1 MRVHPVGLGAIAP
14 LCWLRPSSARR
25 TARQRLLPAEERAP
39 VRMVNGMPTNTGAFF
54 VLMAHAQRMDEQ
66 YGDG

>member
-1 MRVHPVGLGAIAP
+1 
-14 LCWLRPSSARR
+14 
-25 TARQRLLPAEERAP
+25 
-39 VRMVNGMPTNTGAFF
+39 MVNGMPTNTGAFF